1 MAAQALNQIYRF
13 AIPTAVAFSVASASI
28 YDVRGGQRAVIF
40 DRLNGVKDGVVNE
53 GTHFL
58 VPWLQRAI
66 MYDVRTKPR
75 NISTTT
81 GSKDLQMVSLTLRVL
96 HRPEVGMLPKIYQS
110 LGQDYDERVL
120 PSIGN
125 EVLKSVIAQFDAAEL
140 ITQREAVSHKIRAD
154 LLKRATDFNIALED
168 VSITHMTFGR
178 EFTKAVEEKQI
189 AQQEAERARFIVEK
203 AEQERQ
209 ANVIRAEGESEA
221 ADVISKAVAKSGDG
235 MIQIRRIETQ
245 KDVAQM
251 LANNPNV
258 TYLPGGSGNGAGN
271 EGKGNFLLGLRS

>member
-1 MAAQALNQIYRF
+1 MANALGALYKWAVPA
-13 AIPTAVAFSVASASI
+13 AIGISVFQSSI
-28 YDVRGGQRAVIF
+28 YDVKGGTRAVIF
-40 DRLNGVKDGVVNE
+40 DRLSGVKDQVVNE

-58 VPWLQRAI
+58 IPWLQKSI
-66 MYDVRTKPR
+66 VYDVRTRPR

-96 HRPEVGMLPKIYQS
+96 HRPDVKNLPKIYQN

-125 EVLKSVIAQFDAAEL
+125 EVLKAIVAQFDAAEL
-140 ITQREAVSHKIRAD
+140 ITQREAVSNRIRTD
-154 LLKRATDFNIALED
+154 LLKRAQEFNIALED
-168 VSITHMTFGR
+168 VSITHMTFGK

-209 ANVIRAEGESEA
+209 ANVIRAEGEAEA
-221 ADVISKAVAKSGDG
+221 ADTISKAVAKSGDG
-235 MIQIRRIETQ
+235 LIMIRRIETQ
-245 KDVAQM
+245 KDIAQM
-251 LANNPNV
+251 MSHNPNV
-258 TYLPGGSGNGAGN
+258 TYLPGGGAGG
-271 EGKGNFLLGLRS
+271 EGSGKGGNFLLGLRS

>member
-1 MAAQALNQIYRF
+1 MANVLHNIQRL
-13 AIPTAVAFSVASASI
+13 AVPVAVGAAFVSASL
-28 YDVRGGQRAVIF
+28 YDVKGGTRAVIF
-40 DRLNGVKDGVVNE
+40 DRLSGVKDTVANE

-58 VPWLQRAI
+58 IPWLQRAI
-66 MYDVRTKPR
+66 IYDVRTKPR

-96 HRPEVGMLPKIYQS
+96 HRPEVKALPKIYQN

-125 EVLKSVIAQFDAAEL
+125 EVLKAIVAQFDAAEL
-140 ITQREAVSHKIRAD
+140 ITQREAVSNRIRTD
-154 LLKRATDFNIALED
+154 LLRRASEFNIALED
-168 VSITHMTFGR
+168 VSITHMTFGK
-178 EFTKAVEEKQI
+178 EFTRAVEEKQI

-209 ANVIRAEGESEA
+209 ANVIRAEGEAEA
-221 ADVISKAVAKSGDG
+221 ADTISKAVAKSGDG
-235 MIQIRRIETQ
+235 LIQIRRIETQ
-245 KDVAQM
+245 KELAQM

-258 TYLPGGSGNGAGN
+258 TYLPGGGAGG
-271 EGKGNFLLGLRS
+271 EGGSKGGNFLLGLRS